1 MMLESLLNR
10 GSLPVL
16 QQVMSF
22 TEARHN
28 VLANNVS
35 NFDTVGYKM
44 QDLPEAEFFAEL
56 DRAVQRRNGGG
67 AGAPLE
73 MRSTKNMSWDD
84 QGRIE
89 ASAVEIE
96 GSNILFHDEN
106 NRFVEKQMSAMAE
119 NGLRHNIASELLRQQ
134 YNLLRRAIRGRRL

>member
-1 MMLESLLNR
+1 MLESLLNR

-22 TEARHN
+22 TEARHK

-56 DRAVQRRNGGG
+56 DRAVQRRNSGG

-73 MRSTKNMSWDD
+73 MRATENLNWDE
-84 QGRIE
+84 QGQLE
-89 ASAVEIE
+89 AVPVELE

-106 NRFVEKQMSAMAE
+106 NRFVEKQMSAMAQ
-119 NGLRHNIASELLRQQ
+119 NGLRHNVATELLRQQ
-134 YNLLRRAIRGRRL
+134 YSLLRSAISGRMY